1 MLVVINVWLALV
13 VVAMAVDAVCI
24 PGRPGSNGD
33 KGRCLALVGWL
44 VYIHKASP
52 SRNPALNIG
61 QLAFFNSRHSSF
73 RYIRITILF

>member
-1 MLVVINVWLALV
+1 MFGWLAGSGHGCG
-13 VVAMAVDAVCI
+13 VDAVCI

-52 SRNPALNIG
+52 SRNPALNIS
-61 QLAFFNSRHSSF
+61 QLEFFKSRQ
-73 RYIRITILF
+73 